1 MKARFDS
8 RKWHIWVSIA
18 LSIPILIVSV
28 TAVFI
33 AHEHE
38 LRLKEIPVD
47 VGWLP
52 GYRSEAAKQK
62 HLEPRASLHTTDG
75 RQFIGTTGGL
85 YRVDD
90 GRPVPVGELA
100 GMQVRAIAESS
111 WGMAVATKGGLWLH
125 RDDRWKRVVDG
136 DAWNVSARNDGS
148 MVAAFKDKGLL
159 TSTDGTR
166 WARDAMSMAAVEQ
179 LAENVVVEQVTL
191 GKLVMDL
198 HTGKAFFGKDWEWFW
213 IDLVGLAM
221 TLLTLTGVF
230 MWWRGERRKAALA
243 HPAAAVPPDTGKA
256 AV

>member
-1 MKARFDS
+1 MKTRFDS

-38 LRLKEIPVD
+38 LGLKDIPVE

-52 GYRSEAAKQK
+52 GYRSEGVKEK
-62 HLEPRASLHTTDG
+62 YIEPRAALVSSAGD
-75 RQFIGTTGGL
+75 QYIGTNGGL

-100 GMQVRAIAESS
+100 GLQVRAIAESS
-111 WGMAVATKGGLWLH
+111 WGVAVATKGGLWLQ
-125 RDDRWKRVVDG
+125 RDGRWQRVVDG
-136 DAWNVSARNDGS
+136 DAWTVTSRTDGS
-148 MVAAFKDKGLL
+148 MIAAFKDKGLIA
-159 TSTDGTR
+159 SSDGAL
-166 WARDAMSMAAVEQ
+166 WQRDAASMAAVEQ
-179 LAENVVVEQVTL
+179 MAEHVAVEQVTL

-198 HTGKAFFGKDWEWFW
+198 HTGKAFFGKAWEWFW

-230 MWWRGERRKAALA
+230 MWWRGERRKTALQHAAGS
-243 HPAAAVPPDTGKA
+243 PADAGK
-256 AV
+256 VTV